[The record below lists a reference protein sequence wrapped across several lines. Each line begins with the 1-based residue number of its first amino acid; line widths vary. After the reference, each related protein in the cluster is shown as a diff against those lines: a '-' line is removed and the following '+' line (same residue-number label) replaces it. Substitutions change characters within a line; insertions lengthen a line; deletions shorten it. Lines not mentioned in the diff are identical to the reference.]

1 MPHFLGMLG
10 ERWWRQFRTKTKIPK
25 NVASIM
31 WGGKISVGVFAPKLK
46 CPKNVLNCVEWKYLG
61 GRMLIISLCSH
72 LLQSVHFHFFLQS
85 LHFHKNPFNRPNW
98 PQTGLWSFNIFN
110 LKNIEISTK
119 GQYIQISTKYQRSIY
134 PNIYQVLKLNISKYL
149 LVPKV
154 NILSHSWE
162 EGFLDATAS
171 PSS

>member
-1 MPHFLGMLG
+1 MVAAVSH
-10 ERWWRQFRTKTKIPK
+10 QNK
-25 NVASIM
+25 NPQKCGFNCVG
-31 WGGKISVGVFAPKLK
+31 WKISGGVFAPKLK

-149 LVPKV
+149 PVPEV
-154 NILSHSWE
+154 NILSQSWE